1 MLVKKSET
9 IHVRSDKPRNGNGH
23 LDGFR
28 YLDDKDLNN
37 SLKGFYHNELAPNSN
52 VGFHKH
58 LDDEEIYY
66 ILEGEGIIDD
76 NGIEK
81 KVEQGDLIYTKQLE
95 GHALYNTS
103 SDKPLKFL
111 AFIVAL

>member
-1 MLVKKSET
+1 MVVKRKDCEYIKSE
-9 IHVRSDKPRNGNGH
+9 KPRGGEGH
-23 LDGFR
+23 IDGFR

-37 SLKGFYHNELAPNSN
+37 SLKGFYENNLAVGSS

-58 LDDEEIYY
+58 IEDEEIYY
-66 ILEGEGIIDD
+66 ILEGKGIVDD

-81 KVEQGDLIYTKQLE
+81 EVEAGDLIYTKDME
-95 GHALYNTS
+95 GHALKNIGDT
-103 SDKPLKFL
+103 PLKFL